1 MRGLAVSRV
10 GRGSSAPES
19 EAEAGAG
26 KGQVQEGH
34 WRVDTEIKCGNI
46 LMS

>member
-10 GRGSSAPES
+10 GRGSSAPEA
-19 EAEAGAG
+19 EAEAGPS

-34 WRVDTEIKCGNI
+34 WRVETRGLNVGIF
-46 LMS
+46 